1 MNKVSK
7 SLMCERFL
15 LDRGSW
21 VGAQFMIPLP
31 CDWIEIM
38 MQECVEK
45 VVSVWRMSG
54 YGCLS

>member
-1 MNKVSK
+1 
-7 SLMCERFL
+7 MCERFL